1 MQTISINYD
10 NIQYPHILY
19 YIYVMF
25 IYIYI
30 CIYIYTYIHI
40 YIYTVIHIYIYTYI
54 HIYMHIHIICQVG
67 SSKAAHSVHMDIFY
81 TSARHLGFVKTWA
94 SRRHIPC
101 SWAFV
106 GVNGRFMNFLEVVK

>member
-30 CIYIYTYIHI
+30 CIYIYTYIQL
-40 YIYTVIHIYIYTYI
+40 YIYTYI
-54 HIYMHIHIICQVG
+54 YMHIDIICQVG
-67 SSKAAHSVHMDIFY
+67 SSKAAHSFNIDIFY